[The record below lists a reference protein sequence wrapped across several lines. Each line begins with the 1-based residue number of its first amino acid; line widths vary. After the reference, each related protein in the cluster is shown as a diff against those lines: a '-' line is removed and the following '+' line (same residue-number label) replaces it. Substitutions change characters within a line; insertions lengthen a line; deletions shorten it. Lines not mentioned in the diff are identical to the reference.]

1 MQLKTNLIIDKK
13 FLLNFFMLKK
23 LKYGIIG
30 AGHLG
35 RYHAKQINNI
45 KNATLIGIY
54 DVIGSKSLN
63 LSRECNTNHF
73 LSLDN
78 HLKIY

>member
-54 DVIGSKSLN
+54 DVIGSKSLD
-63 LSRECNTNHF
+63 LSRAF
-73 LSLDN
+73 A
-78 HLKIY
+78 